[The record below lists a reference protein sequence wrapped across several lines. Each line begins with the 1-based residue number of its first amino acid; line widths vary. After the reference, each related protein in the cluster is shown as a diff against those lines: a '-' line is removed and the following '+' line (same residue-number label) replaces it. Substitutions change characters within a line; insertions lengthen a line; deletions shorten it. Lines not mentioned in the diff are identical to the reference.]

1 MDYVKI
7 MKLKS
12 RAINGMMILQEDKG
26 GSMEYFKLKMKAM
39 PRISFAATYSESS
52 TQKDSV
58 QGNNYTM
65 VRYVDSGEVEILLQD
80 REKVVVKSGEYF
92 ITPANV
98 PYEYTI
104 RKGSIISMFSF
115 FLDAGAQEL
124 IPQEEIQLE
133 HPDNCVYVDIESLFI
148 PIKGVLLPKMKAY
161 LALKQLISEYDR
173 TGEYVN
179 VCTSAHALEFFIS
192 LAMNDLNQS
201 KTDTEREENERLYS
215 YCDRIDEYI
224 EKNYSQPITMT
235 TISNLLMLHE
245 NYISRVYKR
254 IRGET
259 IMQHLLDVR
268 MEKAKKLIMM
278 NRYGIAEIA
287 KRVGFRNPRYFITTF
302 KRIERVT
309 PGKYYDMQ
317 LTHRVFTYDPPEFID
332 PDEEEKY

>member
-1 MDYVKI
+1 
-7 MKLKS
+7 
-12 RAINGMMILQEDKG
+12 
-26 GSMEYFKLKMKAM
+26 MEYFKLKMKAL
-39 PRISFAATYSESS
+39 PRISFAATYSESL
-52 TQKDSV
+52 TKRENV
-58 QGNNYTM
+58 QGNNYSM
-65 VRYVDSGEVEILLQD
+65 VRYVDSGELEIVLQG
-80 REKVVVKSGEYF
+80 RQKVVVRSGEYF

-115 FLDAGAQEL
+115 FLDAGIEEL
-124 IPQEEIQLE
+124 IPQEKIQLE
-133 HPDNCVYVDIESLFI
+133 HSDNCVYVDIESLFI
-148 PIKGVLLPKMKAY
+148 PIQGVLLPRMQAY
-161 LALKQLISEYDR
+161 CALKRLISEYDR

-179 VCTSAHALEFFIS
+179 VCTAAQAVEFFIA
-192 LAMNDLNQS
+192 LAMSNLDQN
-201 KTDTEREENERLYS
+201 KTSANREENDRLYS

-224 EKNYSQPITMT
+224 EKNYSQPITMM

-259 IMQHLLDVR
+259 IMEHLLDVR
-268 MEKAKKLIMM
+268 MEKAKKLLMM
-278 NRYGIAEIA
+278 NRDGVAEIA
-287 KRVGFRNPRYFITTF
+287 KMVGFRNSRYFITTF

>member
-7 MKLKS
+7 MELKNGE
-12 RAINGMMILQEDKG
+12 IDGMMIIKEAKG
-26 GSMEYFKLKMKAM
+26 RAMEYFKLKMKAL
-39 PRISFAATYSESS
+39 PRISFAATYSESATNS
-52 TQKDSV
+52 DSV
-58 QGNNYTM
+58 TGNNYSM
-65 VRYVDSGEVEILLQD
+65 VRYVDSGEVEIILQG
-80 REKVVVKSGEYF
+80 REKTMVKSGEYF

-104 RKGSIISMFSF
+104 RKGSIISMFSC
-115 FLDAGAQEL
+115 FLDVGVEEL

-148 PIKGVLLPKMKAY
+148 PIKGTLLPKTRAY

-179 VCTSAHALEFFIS
+179 VCTAAYAVEFFIA
-192 LAMNDLNQS
+192 LAMSDLDQNKS
-201 KTDTEREENERLYS
+201 ATGREENERLYS

-224 EKNYSQPITMT
+224 EKNYSQPITMA

-254 IRGET
+254 IRGES

-287 KRVGFRNPRYFITTF
+287 KMVGFRNSRYFITTF

-332 PDEEEKY
+332 PEEDKY

>member
-1 MDYVKI
+1 
-7 MKLKS
+7 MKLKKS
-12 RAINGMMILQEDKG
+12 IVNGMMIMKERQG
-26 GSMEYFKLKMKAM
+26 GTMEYFKLKMKAL
-39 PRISFAATYSESS
+39 PRISFAATYSESG
-52 TQKDSV
+52 TNGDSV
-58 QGNNYTM
+58 TGNSYSM
-65 VRYVDSGEVEILLQD
+65 VRYVDSGEMEITLQG
-80 REKVVVKSGEYF
+80 REKAVVKSGEYF
-92 ITPANV
+92 IAPANV

-104 RKGSIISMFSF
+104 RKGSIISMFSY
-115 FLDAGAQEL
+115 FLDVGVEAL

-133 HPDNCVYVDIESLFI
+133 HPDNYVYVDIESLFI
-148 PIKGVLLPKMKAY
+148 PMQGVLLPKTRAY
-161 LALKQLISEYDR
+161 HALKQLISEYDR

-179 VCTSAHALEFFIS
+179 VCTASYAVEFFIA
-192 LAMNDLNQS
+192 LAMSNLDQNKS
-201 KTDTEREENERLYS
+201 ATASEENERLYS

-224 EKNYSQPITMT
+224 EKNYSQPITMA

-268 MEKAKKLIMM
+268 IEKAKKLIMM

-287 KRVGFRNPRYFITTF
+287 KMVGFRNSRYFITTF

-317 LTHRVFTYDPPEFID
+317 LTHRVFTYDLPEFID
-332 PDEEEKY
+332 PEDDKY